1 MAGYGFNTGMDGHR
15 VRPLSEADKEE
26 IAEGLKIIYGNARE
40 RMLRNVSGRF
50 ARGITQHGW
59 AERKANEVLAAHA
72 QLERDMDRAHD
83 QREKLLSGVM
93 EGAYDALIGKESAE
107 DINTDSATTAKQ
119 PVSIG
124 PQQTS

>member
-83 QREKLLSGVM
+83 QREKLLSGY
-93 EGAYDALIGKESAE
+93 EGDNSC
-107 DINTDSATTAKQ
+107 S
-119 PVSIG
+119 
-124 PQQTS
+124 QTSAPSAAERACAPSRAPPLWQR